1 VGSSPG
7 SSGRT
12 TVTVSAETKK
22 ALDGLR
28 ARLGARSYDELF
40 RKLLGVLEECDR
52 VMARERVRQAV
63 CNDMLE
69 VRGALAVW
77 ARLLAKKLE
86 EADDIAIALE
96 YLTPDPKEPG
106 IYVVDREKCLK
117 QGATAAAARSEP
129 ERRAEEAEEAAPRPE
144 VTETGTKAQTKPPV
158 PKPEEA
164 EAGSAGES
172 VEDYVSNVLLPLIK
186 ERVGGRAVMS
196 LKELRKLIESL
207 TTLPPNEIIDV
218 MLNLGIAELSGN
230 QVTLKLK

>member
-1 VGSSPG
+1 
-7 SSGRT
+7 
-12 TVTVSAETKK
+12 VTVSAETKK

-40 RKLLGVLEECDR
+40 RRLLGVLEECDR
-52 VMARERVRQAV
+52 VMAGERARQAV

-77 ARLLAKKLE
+77 AKLLAKKLE
-86 EADDIAIALE
+86 EADDIAVALE

-117 QGATAAAARSEP
+117 QGATAAAAGSEP
-129 ERRAEEAEEAAPRPE
+129 ERRADEAEEATPRPE
-144 VTETGTKAQTKPPV
+144 VTATETETKIQTKSPEPV

-164 EAGSAGES
+164 EVGAGES

-186 ERVGGRAVMS
+186 ERVGGRTVLT

-230 QVTLKLK
+230 QVTLKLT

>member
-1 VGSSPG
+1 VGSSPR

-12 TVTVSAETKK
+12 TVTVSVETKK

-40 RKLLGVLEECDR
+40 RKLLGVLEECGR
-52 VMARERVRQAV
+52 VMAGERVRQAV

-86 EADDIAIALE
+86 EADDIAVALE

-129 ERRAEEAEEAAPRPE
+129 ERRAEEAEEATPRPE
-144 VTETGTKAQTKPPV
+144 TVATEPE
-158 PKPEEA
+158 PKPEDA
-164 EAGSAGES
+164 EVGAGES

-186 ERVGGRAVMS
+186 ERVGDRTVLT

>member
-1 VGSSPG
+1 
-7 SSGRT
+7 
-12 TVTVSAETKK
+12 
-22 ALDGLR
+22 
-28 ARLGARSYDELF
+28 
-40 RKLLGVLEECDR
+40 
-52 VMARERVRQAV
+52 
-63 CNDMLE
+63 MLE

-86 EADDIAIALE
+86 EADDIAVALE

-129 ERRAEEAEEAAPRPE
+129 ERRAEEAEEATPRPE
-144 VTETGTKAQTKPPV
+144 TVATEPE
-158 PKPEEA
+158 PKPEDA
-164 EAGSAGES
+164 EVGAGES

-186 ERVGGRAVMS
+186 ERVGDRTVLT